1 MKFAFVILNYN
12 VTDETINCIES
23 IKKID
28 YEGGDKVYHCG

>member
-12 VTDETINCIES
+12 VTDETVKCIES

-28 YEGGDKVYHCG
+28 CKGGKVYCCG